1 MTYQGARARP
11 FATEQR
17 RVFAVT
23 AAHWDAQDQLTHV
36 RWVEVVAASN
46 LDAGPAA
53 VVTLDELIDALHA
66 GAQVRVVYPEALG
79 LPVGL
84 TLAAVEHP
92 DGHETVALAS
102 PQGSETHAGPGW
114 HGLER
119 LTTAELGT

>member
-11 FATEQR
+11 SVTEQR

-46 LDAGPAA
+46 LDAGPAT
-53 VVTLDELIDALHA
+53 VVPLSELVDALHD

-84 TLAAVEHP
+84 TLETVEHP

-102 PQGSETHAGPGW
+102 LMGTETHASPGL
-114 HGLER
+114 HGLAR
-119 LTTAELGT
+119 LDAAALGT